1 MDFKDWEPH
10 YVDILREFGYSREA
24 DERAARILDE
34 TLAGARVEPRVLEKM
49 LRGQEVFVAG
59 NGPSL
64 KDEIAGHEGIL
75 VAADEAASV
84 AMQAGFGPDIVVT
97 DLDGDVKDQ
106 IKANVKGAIVVI
118 HAHGDNIPAI
128 RRWAPL
134 FRGRVMATTQSR
146 PFSRVY
152 DFGGFTDGDRAVFLA
167 NHFGASKIQLLG
179 FDFEHPSPKDE
190 NPAVKLRKLAWAK
203 KLISSLGIF

>member
-1 MDFKDWEPH
+1 MDFEEWEP
-10 YVDILREFGYSREA
+10 YYEEILREFGYSRED
-24 DERAARILDE
+24 DEKAARVLDE
-34 TLAGARVEPRVLEKM
+34 TLAGDRIEPQILDRM
-49 LRGQEVFVAG
+49 LRGQDVSVAG

-64 KDEIAGHEGIL
+64 KDEVAGCDGIL
-75 VAADEAASV
+75 ITADEATSV
-84 AMQAGFGPDIVVT
+84 AMKAGLGPDLVVT

-106 IKANVKGAIVVI
+106 IKANVKGAIIAI

-146 PFSRVY
+146 PFSKVY
-152 DFGGFTDGDRAVFLA
+152 DFGGFTDGDRAAFLA
-167 NHFGASKIQLLG
+167 RHFGASRIRLLG

-190 NPAVKLRKLAWAK
+190 NPEVKMKKLAWAK
-203 KLISSLGIF
+203 KLIGNLGIL

>member
-1 MDFKDWEPH
+1 MDFEKWEQL
-10 YVDILREFGYSREA
+10 YEEILREFGYSREA
-24 DERAARILDE
+24 DDKAARILDE
-34 TLAGARVEPRVLEKM
+34 TLAGDRISPRALDRM
-49 LRGQEVFVAG
+49 LRGQAACVAG

-64 KDEIAGHEGIL
+64 KDEIAGCEGIL
-75 VAADEAASV
+75 IAADEATSV
-84 AMQAGFGPDIVVT
+84 AMKAGIGPDLVVT

-106 IKANVKGAIVVI
+106 IKANVKGAVVVI

-167 NHFGASKIQLLG
+167 NHFGASRIKLLG

-190 NPAVKLRKLAWAK
+190 DAGVKLKKLAWAK
-203 KLISSLGIF
+203 RLIGGLGVL